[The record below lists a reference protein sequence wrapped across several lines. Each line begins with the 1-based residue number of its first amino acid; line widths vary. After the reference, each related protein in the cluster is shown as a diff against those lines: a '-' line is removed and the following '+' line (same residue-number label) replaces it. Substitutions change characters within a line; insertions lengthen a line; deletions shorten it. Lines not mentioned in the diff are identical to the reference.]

1 MERRKDNLKVRTKEK
16 NENKLKKGKIRN
28 ESKVWRKK

>member
-1 MERRKDNLKVRTKEK
+1 MQGRKDNLKVRTREK

-28 ESKVWRKK
+28 ERNVWRK

>member
-1 MERRKDNLKVRTKEK
+1 MQRRKDNLKVRTREK

-28 ESKVWRKK
+28 ESNVWRK